1 MARGIILQ
9 INSGHGTLD
18 IGSLPGFDPKSL
30 SINSV
35 EIFNVFADTTYGV
48 LNIILPSVAAF
59 PTAAAK
65 FLVFDAFGT
74 SNINNII
81 VTTADGTLING
92 ASSFVMSTAYIS
104 NIFQLN
110 VDNLGNYYWITPNF
124 GGGGGGGGGSGSIII
139 QTTTAHSY
147 VIPLPT
153 GFTINKGLVFLG
165 ALRLSSPANASPG
178 YSWNAITST
187 LTLTQGNV
195 KAGTELSV
203 GLQPI

>member
-1 MARGIILQ
+1 MGRGIVLQ
-9 INSGHGTLD
+9 INSGYGTLD
-18 IGSLPGFDPKSL
+18 IGSLSGFDPKSL

-35 EIFNVFADTTYGV
+35 EIFNVFADTTYGR

-65 FLVFDAFGT
+65 FLVFDAFGK

-92 ASSFVMSTAYIS
+92 ASSFVISAAYRS

-124 GGGGGGGGGSGSIII
+124 GGGGGGGGSGSVII

-153 GFTINKGLVFLG
+153 GFTINLGLVFLG

-187 LTLTQGNV
+187 LTLTQGSV